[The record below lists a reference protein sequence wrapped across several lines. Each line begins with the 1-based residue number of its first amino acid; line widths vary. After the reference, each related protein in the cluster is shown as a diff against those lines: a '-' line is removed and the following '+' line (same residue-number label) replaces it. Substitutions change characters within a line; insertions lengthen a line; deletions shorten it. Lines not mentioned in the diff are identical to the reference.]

1 MAQEFLDCPEVGLAL
16 QQVGGET
23 VAQAVWRQ
31 ARGEPRQP
39 HPLGHHPG
47 HPPGGQAASPGID
60 EQGGLVF
67 GAVLPL

>member
-1 MAQEFLDCPEVGLAL
+1 
-16 QQVGGET
+16 VGGEA
-23 VAQAVWRQ
+23 VAQAVGRQ

-60 EQGGLVF
+60 EQGGLASVF
-67 GAVLPL
+67 